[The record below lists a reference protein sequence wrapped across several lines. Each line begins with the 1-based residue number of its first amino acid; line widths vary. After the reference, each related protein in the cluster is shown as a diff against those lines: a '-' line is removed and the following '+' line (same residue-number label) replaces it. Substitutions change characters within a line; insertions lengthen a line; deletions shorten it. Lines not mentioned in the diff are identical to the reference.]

1 MKYVRS
7 TSDEA
12 HLRQTASVEYHFYPH
27 CATHCSDESR
37 VVSNIEIRD
46 KEVADRFKGAII
58 NGSNPLC
65 NNYKGRWKLGYSVSG
80 NSFGRVRLQA
90 FYAFSSW
97 FT

>member
-12 HLRQTASVEYHFYPH
+12 PLRQTASVEYHFYPH
-27 CATHCSDESR
+27 CATHCSET
-37 VVSNIEIRD
+37 RD
-46 KEVADRFKGAII
+46 KEVAERFEGAIV
-58 NGSNPLC
+58 NGSNPRC
-65 NNYKGRWKLGYSVSG
+65 NNYTGRWKLGYNVSG
-80 NSFGRVRLQA
+80 NSFARVRLQA